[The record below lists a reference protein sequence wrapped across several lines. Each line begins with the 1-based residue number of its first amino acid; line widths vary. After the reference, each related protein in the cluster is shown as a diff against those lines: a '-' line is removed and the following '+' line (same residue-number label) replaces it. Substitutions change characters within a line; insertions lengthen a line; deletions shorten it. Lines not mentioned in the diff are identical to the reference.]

1 MFRRWRAASAVLAA
15 TAFLAAACTG
25 TVNPSSSGSG
35 GGSSSSGN
43 QPHRG
48 GTLTLLG
55 QSDIFNLDTVSA
67 YYTVSNMLERM
78 FTRQLFT
85 YGDPTGSSTPPP
97 VVPDIATTIPTT
109 ANGGITDGGKTVT
122 VHIRPGVK
130 WDTSPARQVTAAD
143 FVREFKMLC
152 NPASPVGAPGYFTN
166 TIVGMA
172 AYCTGFAKAPAT
184 VAGIASYVNSH
195 SLPGVV
201 ATSSSTLTFHLL
213 SSTPDFLYILTMG
226 FCSARPVEYMKYVP
240 DSAQFRQ
247 HTISDGPYQI
257 TSYVA
262 DKSFTLARN
271 PAWSAATDPSR
282 HAYVNKITVTEGL
295 TQDNVQQQL
304 VAGTGDMEW
313 DVTPPAQDL
322 PSLVSSKSSGLVV
335 GPTAGGPAS
344 ISLGTYLTLNQYAGP
359 MKNKLVRE
367 AVAYAVNKNAIVQIL
382 GGKAIGSATSQL
394 ILPGNVGYIPNF
406 NPFPDNN
413 GAGDPA
419 KAKQL
424 LAQAHKTGVAV
435 KLLYST
441 TDPMPRVAQALQ
453 SSLDAAGFKVSLVSA
468 TQSDFYGK
476 YLENPTTGK
485 RDVWDIAP
493 PGWIPDWFGNNGRST
508 IVPLLTAPGPGSNDF
523 DGYTS
528 ATVQK
533 DINGALAA
541 PSASAANT
549 AWQQADAAAMK
560 DAAVVPV
567 NVQKWPIFHSSA
579 VHGCNFFWFG
589 LNCDPTNVWLS
600 GS

>member
-1 MFRRWRAASAVLAA
+1 MLAA

-25 TVNPSSSGSG
+25 SVSTG
-35 GGSSSSGN
+35 GGAGSSSSTSTGS

-48 GTLTLLG
+48 GTLTVLG

-67 YYTVSNMLERM
+67 YYTVSSMLERM

-85 YGDPTGSSTPPP
+85 YGDPTGSATPPP
-97 VVPDIATTIPTT
+97 VVPDVATTIPTAT
-109 ANGGITDGGKTVT
+109 NGGITDGGKTLT
-122 VHIRPGVK
+122 IHLRPGVK
-130 WDTSPARQVTAAD
+130 WNTSPARQVTAAD

-152 NPASPVGAPGYFTN
+152 NPVSPVGAPGYFTK
-166 TIVGMA
+166 TIDGMA
-172 AYCTGFAKAPAT
+172 SYCTGFAKAKAT
-184 VAGIASYVNSH
+184 VAGIASYVNSNR
-195 SLPGVV
+195 LPGVV
-201 ATSSSTLTFHLL
+201 ATGPLTLTFHLL
-213 SSTPDFLYILTMG
+213 SPTPDFLYILTMG
-226 FCSARPVEYMKYVP
+226 FCSARPVEYMQYLP

-247 HTISDGPYQI
+247 HTLSDGPYEI

-271 PAWSAATDPSR
+271 PAWSAATDPNR
-282 HAYVNKITVTEGL
+282 HAYVNKIQITEGL

-322 PSLVSSKSSGLVV
+322 PQLVSSHSSNLVV
-335 GPTAGGPAS
+335 GPTASGSAA

-382 GGKAIGSATSQL
+382 GGKAIASPTSQL
-394 ILPGNVGYIPNF
+394 ILPGNVGYMPNY

-419 KAKQL
+419 KSKQL
-424 LAQAHKTGVAV
+424 LAQAHQTGVSV

-453 SSLDAAGFKVSLVSA
+453 ASLDAGGFKVQLVSA
-468 TQSDFYGK
+468 TQADFYGK
-476 YLENPTTGK
+476 YLEVPSTGK

-508 IVPLLTAPGPGSNDF
+508 IVPLLTQPGPGSNDF

-528 ATVQK
+528 ATVSK
-533 DINGALAA
+533 FIASALAA